1 MRRLRTMSN
10 KNDSKKIYM
19 NNPQLDCYHVAANKT
34 TFVAGRR
41 FGKTHGIVAPWILR
55 NVQNMPQSA
64 MGIVTPTFKMALTQ
78 TMPGTFSALADLGYR
93 KDEHFVVGI
102 RPPKSLGFAKPLREP
117 ASYDR
122 VISWYN
128 GSLQY
133 LISQDI
139 PGTSNSLTLQS
150 VFGDE
155 AKYLS
160 FDKLKEETFPA
171 NGGFKG
177 PWANCP
183 WLNSTLFVSDM
194 PTTKKGSWFLADEQK
209 MDSALI
215 DSIRLTLDQ
224 IYKYDHLPKSRYNDE
239 VLIKLRKALAGFR
252 SIAVYY
258 KECSSIENVFLLGE
272 KYIRDMKRDLPPLVF
287 QTSIMSIKPT
297 KLKDGFYPSL
307 TDQHRYT
314 ANDNAYLELIGFSK
328 PADGAFDCRSDADLN
343 KKEPIC
349 IAFDYNNNI
358 NWLVCGQRK
367 GRKMMVVNSFYVK
380 YERKLREIVDNFC
393 EYYKNHQR
401 HEVLFYYD
409 STALGS
415 NYAVNDDDFAAVI
428 QQQFAKNK
436 WDCTAV
442 YLGNP
447 MRHNLKYMMIDQ
459 ALKGQKYLMPMF
471 NEEKNEALLLGLQM
485 AGARISGKGFE
496 KDKTGEKYAESETD
510 KLEHRTDG
518 TDAFDTLFIGMNFYP
533 HDGTHV
539 GGGSFDILE

>member
-1 MRRLRTMSN
+1 MEI
-10 KNDSKKIYM
+10 KEEPKKIYM
-19 NNPQLDCYHVAANKT
+19 NNPQLDCYHIAANKT
-34 TFVAGRR
+34 TFVGGRR
-41 FGKTHGIVAPWILR
+41 VGKTHGVVAPWMLR
-55 NVQNMPQSA
+55 NIEHMPQSA
-64 MGIVTPTFKMALTQ
+64 MGIVTPSFKMALTQ
-78 TMPGTFSALADLGYR
+78 TMPGTFNALADLGYR
-93 KDEHFVVGI
+93 RNEHFVIGI
-102 RPPKSLGFAKPLREP
+102 RPPKSLGFAVPFREP
-117 ASYDR
+117 ANYDR

-155 AKYLS
+155 AKYLN

-177 PWANCP
+177 PWAGCP

-209 MDSALI
+209 MIPEII
-215 DSIRLTLDQ
+215 DGIRVILSEIYRFSQLPETRYRDETL
-224 IYKYDHLPKSRYNDE
+224 L
-239 VLIKLRKALAGFR
+239 KLRKALAQLR

-258 KECSSIENVFLLGE
+258 IEVSSIENVFLLGE

-287 QTSIMSIKPT
+287 QTSIMCIKPT

-307 TDQHRYT
+307 SDRHRYI
-314 ANDNAYLELIGFSK
+314 ANDNAYLELIGFDK
-328 PADGAFDCRSDADLN
+328 PKEDAFDCRCDGDLN
-343 KKEPIC
+343 KSEPIC
-349 IAFDYNNNI
+349 IAFDYNDKI
-358 NWLVCGQRK
+358 NWMVCGQRK
-367 GRKMMVVNSFYVK
+367 GLKMQVINSFYVK
-380 YERKLREIVDNFC
+380 YERKLREIVDDFC
-393 EYYKNHQR
+393 KYYKNHQHR
-401 HEVLFYYD
+401 EVIFYYD

-436 WDCTAV
+436 WECTSV

-447 MRHNLKYMMIDQ
+447 MKHNLKYMIMDQ
-459 ALKGQKYLMPMF
+459 AFKGQKYLLPNF
-471 NEEKNEALLLGLQM
+471 NEEKCEALLLAMQM
-485 AGARISGKGFE
+485 AGARIAGKGFE

-510 KLEHRTDG
+510 KLEYRTDA
-518 TDAFDTLFIGMNFYP
+518 TDAFDTLFIGMNFHP
-533 HDGTHV
+533 HDGCMVH
-539 GGGSFDILE
+539 GGSFDILE